1 VPSGSVVRGLN
12 GCCFAGSPGTGQKNM
27 GHADF
32 SRKTAVDLNNFKLYS
47 DVMIAEPDPTR
58 QIEASLQIHPITA
71 KYKKT
76 EKEFEYGRRK
86 SAVAGFN
93 GGNSS

>member
-1 VPSGSVVRGLN
+1 
-12 GCCFAGSPGTGQKNM
+12 
-27 GHADF
+27 
-32 SRKTAVDLNNFKLYS
+32 
-47 DVMIAEPDPTR
+47 MIAEPDPIR

-76 EKEFEYGRRK
+76 EKELEYGRRK

-93 GGNSS
+93 EGNSS

>member
-1 VPSGSVVRGLN
+1 
-12 GCCFAGSPGTGQKNM
+12 
-27 GHADF
+27 
-32 SRKTAVDLNNFKLYS
+32 
-47 DVMIAEPDPTR
+47 MIAEPDPTR

-93 GGNSS
+93 EGNSS